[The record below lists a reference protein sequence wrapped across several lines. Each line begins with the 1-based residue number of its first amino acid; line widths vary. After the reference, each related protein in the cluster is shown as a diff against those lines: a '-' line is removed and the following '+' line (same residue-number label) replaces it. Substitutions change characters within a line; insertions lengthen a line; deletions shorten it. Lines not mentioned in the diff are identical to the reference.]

1 MDFLIKVGDTFE
13 LSDIDLDAL
22 EKHVSEEYEKFLN
35 NPNDTR
41 SENQIY
47 FDTYNGLAAEH
58 YMIEE
63 YGYTN
68 DDRPYKDL
76 FAPCGTSVEVKSA
89 AHLETLQRQLESLK
103 ERKGWGYDVADYVIS
118 FLRDDKSYTC
128 HSLWQWNGKDYIEV
142 NEEPQE
148 DRTEVIRK
156 LERMPL
162 EKARQ
167 TAIDLMNG
175 WDPKKIQG
183 KASKNRIIYD
193 LQKACTSADICGIM
207 YRLQLA
213 QEGLGTVGSAW
224 QQHYR
229 NV

>member
-1 MDFLIKVGDTFE
+1 MFDFRVKVGETFE
-13 LSDIDLDAL
+13 LANIDLDLL
-22 EKHVSEEYEKFLN
+22 ERHASLEYVKFLPDEN
-35 NPNDTR
+35 R
-41 SENQIY
+41 SDQRVYI
-47 FDTYNGLAAEH
+47 DTYNGLAAEH
-58 YMIEE
+58 YMIEHHE
-63 YGYTN
+63 YKN
-68 DDRPYKDL
+68 DDRKYKDL
-76 FAPCGTSVEVKSA
+76 FAPCSTPVEVKSA
-89 AHLETLQRQLESLK
+89 AHLETLNKQLASLK
-103 ERKGWGYDVADYVIS
+103 QRKGWGLDVANYVIC
-118 FLRDDKSYTC
+118 FLRADKSYTC
-128 HSLWQWNGKDYIEV
+128 HSLWMWNGKDYIEV

-167 TAIDLMNG
+167 IASDLIED

-193 LQKACTSADICGIM
+193 LQKARTSADICGIM

-224 QQHYR
+224 QKHYR

>member
-1 MDFLIKVGDTFE
+1 M
-13 LSDIDLDAL
+13 
-22 EKHVSEEYEKFLN
+22 
-35 NPNDTR
+35 
-41 SENQIY
+41 
-47 FDTYNGLAAEH
+47 
-58 YMIEE
+58 
-63 YGYTN
+63 
-68 DDRPYKDL
+68 
-76 FAPCGTSVEVKSA
+76 
-89 AHLETLQRQLESLK
+89 
-103 ERKGWGYDVADYVIS
+103 
-118 FLRDDKSYTC
+118 
-128 HSLWQWNGKDYIEV
+128 WNGKDYIEV

-167 TAIDLMNG
+167 IASNLIED

-224 QQHYR
+224 QKHYR